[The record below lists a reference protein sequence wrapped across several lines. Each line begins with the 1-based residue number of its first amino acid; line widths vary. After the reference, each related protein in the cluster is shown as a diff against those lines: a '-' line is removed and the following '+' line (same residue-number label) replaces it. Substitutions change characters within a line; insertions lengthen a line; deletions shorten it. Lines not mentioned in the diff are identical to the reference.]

1 MAMVH
6 YYLSPFCKY
15 ISKAMA
21 DINEYRNL
29 ALSDNRGYE
38 TLRKK
43 IEELEKKEHLM
54 LDALNIPGGE
64 LSERL
69 KIANKRIADYNNMVG
84 FTLSGQE
91 LFNKFIL
98 PYQTKGKIN
107 FKQLNE
113 NFRKA
118 IIEEIQQNTELLGK
132 IAELKGQELHP
143 IIMNLLNKNSN
154 RGGDLRYTVS
164 SGKGIKTIS
173 SLKELDIRN
182 LTPAQQRI
190 AEKVATDFMK
200 RNPNLELAPDVKTN
214 ITSSSIDESVDW
226 YGNTKGRKGKEV
238 TNKEGKITK
247 SSLKNAPQRLL
258 NDILKILPSENLYR
272 ERFTSAYNHIISK
285 YEGAIFV
292 GQNAKDITGLL
303 GEIQSMIY
311 LDVLLNGVNHTNMNN
326 ISWYGGMIDTN
337 SKNKPHADILLTNIM
352 NNKGFGVQSKN
363 TTLTSGLHSVGFT
376 SLNAANFLNSLEKY
390 GISSNTKKYLED
402 AFAAYNFNIGTI
414 RDENGKYIETD
425 PSNVPNAEDGSNFK
439 QARERLDTLP
449 DIALEI
455 FELFAAELM
464 YMSTTDFL
472 NSNPDSAN
480 VLYIIGSSGIQL
492 ASRILAEKDEIIKKT
507 EEGQEIKRFNIDID
521 FDKKGPYTIV
531 DAYNNNKSTL
541 VIKNSK
547 NESESMSSYDYS
559 LSNIQLKSSY
569 TFSF

>member
-15 ISKAMA
+15 VSKAMT
-21 DINEYRNL
+21 DIDEYRNS
-29 ALSDNRGYE
+29 ALSDDRGYE

-43 IEELEKKEHLM
+43 IDELEKKEHLM

-69 KIANKRIADYNNMVG
+69 KIANKRITDYNNMVG

-98 PYQTKGKIN
+98 PYQTKGEIN

-118 IIEEIQQNTELLGK
+118 VIEEIQKDTKLLER
-132 IAELKGQELHP
+132 IAELKGYELYP
-143 IIMNLLNKNSN
+143 IIMKLFNNDSN
-154 RGGDLRYTVS
+154 RGGDFRYMVS
-164 SGKGIKTIS
+164 SGKGIKSIS

-182 LTPAQQRI
+182 LTPAQQRRAEKI
-190 AEKVATDFMK
+190 AEDFMK
-200 RNPNLELAPDVKTN
+200 RDPKLNLAPKVKID
-214 ITSSSIDESVDW
+214 ITSSSIDQSVDW
-226 YGNTKGRKGKEV
+226 YGHTRGRKGTDV
-238 TNKEGKITK
+238 ANKKGEIIRP
-247 SSLKNAPQRLL
+247 SLKNAPQRLL

-272 ERFTSAYNHIISK
+272 ERFISAYNHVISK
-285 YEGAIFV
+285 RESAIFV

-311 LDVLLNGVNHTNMNN
+311 LDVLLNGANHTNMNN
-326 ISWYGGMIDTN
+326 IFWYGGMIDTN
-337 SKNKPHADILLTNIM
+337 SNNKPHADILLTNIM

-363 TTLTSGLHSVGFT
+363 TTLTNGLHSVNFT

-390 GISSNTKKYLED
+390 GISSNTKIYLEN

-414 RDENGKYIETD
+414 RDKSGKYIETD
-425 PSNVPNAEDGSNFK
+425 PGNVPNAEDGSNFK
-439 QARERLDTLP
+439 QARERLDNLP

-521 FDKKGPYTIV
+521 FNKKGPYTIV
-531 DAYNNNKSTL
+531 DAYNNNKSAL
-541 VIKNSK
+541 VKKNAK
-547 NESESMSSYDYS
+547 NE
-559 LSNIQLKSSY
+559 
-569 TFSF
+569 

>member
-6 YYLSPFCKY
+6 YYLSPFCEY
-15 ISKAMA
+15 ISEAMT
-21 DINEYRNL
+21 DIDEYRNS
-29 ALSDNRGYE
+29 ALSDDRGYA

-43 IEELEKKEHLM
+43 IDELEKKEHLM

-69 KIANKRIADYNNMVG
+69 KIANKRITDYNNMVE

-91 LFNKFIL
+91 LFNRFIL
-98 PYQTKGKIN
+98 PYQTKGEIN

-118 IIEEIQQNTELLGK
+118 VIEEIQKDAKLLER
-132 IAELKGQELHP
+132 IAVLKGSELYP
-143 IIMNLLNKNSN
+143 IIMKLFNKDTN
-154 RGGDLRYTVS
+154 RGGDFRYMVS
-164 SGKGIKTIS
+164 SGKGIKSIS

-182 LTPAQQRI
+182 LTPAQQRRAEKI
-190 AEKVATDFMK
+190 AEDFIERDPK
-200 RNPNLELAPDVKTN
+200 LNPEVNIN
-214 ITSSSIDESVDW
+214 ITSSSIDQSVDW
-226 YGNTKGRKGKEV
+226 YGHTKGKKGTDV
-238 TNKEGKITK
+238 ANKKGEITR
-247 SSLKNAPQRLL
+247 SRFKNAPQRLL
-258 NDILKILPSENLYR
+258 NDILKILPTGNLYR
-272 ERFTSAYNHIISK
+272 ERFTAAYNHVISK
-285 YEGAIFV
+285 RESAIFV

-311 LDVLLNGVNHTNMNN
+311 LDVLLNGANHTNMNN
-326 ISWYGGMIDTN
+326 IFWYGGTIDTN

-363 TTLTSGLHSVGFT
+363 TTLTSGLHSVDFT

-390 GISSNTKKYLED
+390 GISSNTKIYLEN

-414 RDENGKYIETD
+414 RDKSGKYIETD
-425 PSNVPNAEDGSNFK
+425 PGNVPNAEDGSNFK
-439 QARERLDTLP
+439 QAREELDNLP

-492 ASRILAEKDEIIKKT
+492 ASQILAEKDEIIKKT

-521 FDKKGPYTIV
+521 FNKKGPYTIV
-531 DAYNNNKSTL
+531 DAYNNNKSALT
-541 VIKNSK
+541 IKNSK
-547 NESESMSSYDYS
+547 DQSKSMHSYEYS

-569 TFSF
+569 VFSF